1 VEKVKANL
9 IPDGSDTH
17 CSLRNRS
24 DCSSEQTHISTGPAL
39 PNLLLSLLSPA
50 SDLVRTGKLELG
62 GQDMHLGVI
71 RASDKC
77 RSKEPLLYHSNDFN
91 DTSAAM
97 KCSGSS

>member
-1 VEKVKANL
+1 M
-9 IPDGSDTH
+9 GQDTH

-24 DCSSEQTHISTGPAL
+24 DCSSEQTQISTGPAL

-50 SDLVRTGKLELG
+50 SDIVRTGKLELG

-71 RASDKC
+71 RASDI
-77 RSKEPLLYHSNDFN
+77 RSKEALLYHSNDFS
-91 DTSAAM
+91 DTSAAV